1 MGNERLLPRA
11 GMLLMMVA
19 GIMALV
25 MPLTAMGRMDM
36 VTICH
41 VVGPPG
47 AEQHITLVVAA
58 PAVFGPAGHFNDN
71 GTPRAGHEGDYLG
84 PCIEDEDHT
93 DTDTENTSN
102 EEQETTD
109 TGDHHHHDPDTDE
122 NDVLTSTIET
132 TPTDSDDES
141 GGEESDSNDESVT
154 VDSAVEEA
162 ADDDHPGS
170 GNDSDPVTSDEA
182 VAAVVSDSGRVGGD
196 TTRAAVETLP
206 FTGPSTGLILPA
218 VLMVIAGA
226 MVVFGTTGPVPD
238 AGAHVA
244 AGRHLLGLRL
254 RRGRHEF
261 VGR

>member
-1 MGNERLLPRA
+1 MSNERLLPRA
-11 GMLLMMVA
+11 GMLLMMMA

-71 GTPRAGHEGDYLG
+71 GSPRAGHEGDYLG

-93 DTDTENTSN
+93 DTDSENSSN
-102 EEQETTD
+102 GEQETTN
-109 TGDHHHHDPDTDE
+109 TGDHHHEHPDE
-122 NDVLTSTIET
+122 NDEMTSTTET
-132 TPTDSDDES
+132 TPTTSDDES
-141 GGEESDSNDESVT
+141 GSDDESATNDESAT
-154 VDSAVEEA
+154 VDSAVEDA
-162 ADDDHPGS
+162 ADDENQGPG
-170 GNDSDPVTSDEA
+170 NVSDPVIADEA
-182 VAAVVSDSGRVGGD
+182 VAAVVTDSGRVGGE

-218 VLMVIAGA
+218 VLMLIAGA
-226 MVVFGTTGPVPD
+226 MVVFGTTGPGPD

-244 AGRHLLGLRL
+244 AGRHRLGLRL
-254 RRGRHEF
+254 RRGRHQSF
-261 VGR
+261 GQ